1 MAMPILT
8 AFLNL
13 FGYNA
18 HCQNPISH
26 HQPKSAQISPNQPAS
41 ADAERPPL
49 ANRLHDLA
57 RHLTLVD
64 NTNAAVK
71 LTRQQ
76 VNI

>member
-26 HQPKSAQISPNQPAS
+26 HQPTSAQISPNQPMQS
-41 ADAERPPL
+41 AHRWQ
-49 ANRLHDLA
+49 
-57 RHLTLVD
+57 TGYM
-64 NTNAAVK
+64 
-71 LTRQQ
+71 
-76 VNI
+76 I